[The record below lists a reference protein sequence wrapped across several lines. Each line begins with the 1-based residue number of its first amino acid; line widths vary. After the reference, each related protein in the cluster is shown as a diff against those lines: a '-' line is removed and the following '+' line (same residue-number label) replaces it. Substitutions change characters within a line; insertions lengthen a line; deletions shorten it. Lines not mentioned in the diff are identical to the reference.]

1 MHEREIVPLKECDH
15 VIVLAASGP
24 ISNKYMGDMGD
35 LNGLGFVGLLLTLL
49 D

>member
-1 MHEREIVPLKECDH
+1 MHEREMVPLKECDH

-24 ISNKYMGDMGD
+24 ISNKYMGD